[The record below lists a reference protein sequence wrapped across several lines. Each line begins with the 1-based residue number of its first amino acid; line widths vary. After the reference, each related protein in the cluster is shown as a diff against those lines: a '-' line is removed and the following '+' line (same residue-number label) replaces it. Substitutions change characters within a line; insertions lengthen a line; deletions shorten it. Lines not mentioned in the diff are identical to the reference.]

1 VFQCYRI
8 GDITNILLIN
18 KNVVLTLTNLDDAPV
33 LGHNVLQL
41 PCQLSEQVVE
51 PAAEVRKEK
60 AALTVDKQR

>member
-1 VFQCYRI
+1 MLPYR
-8 GDITNILLIN
+8 GHNKYFTHKQKRCFGIN
-18 KNVVLTLTNLDDAPV
+18 KSAPV